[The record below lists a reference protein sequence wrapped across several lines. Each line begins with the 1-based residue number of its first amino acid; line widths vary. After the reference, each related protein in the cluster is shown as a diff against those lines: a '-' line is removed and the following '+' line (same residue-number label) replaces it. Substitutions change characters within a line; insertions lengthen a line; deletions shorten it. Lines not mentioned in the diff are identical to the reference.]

1 MYTRIEDFAAEWEKE
16 AQLTQDVLNVLT
28 DESLSQPI
36 APGRRTLGRLAWHLV
51 SSVQYMT
58 ALGLEFEGVK
68 NEQRVPDAAAEIAAE
83 YRRIAAALLQAVQA
97 QWSDDSLRES
107 RAIMGEEWENGASLR
122 FTILHQAHHR
132 GQLTVLMRQAGL
144 RPPGVYGPT
153 YEDWEEKGVTPLS

>member
-1 MYTRIEDFAAEWEKE
+1 MYTRIEDFAAEWKKE
-16 AQLTQDVLNVLT
+16 AQLTQDVLDVLT

-36 APGRRTLGRLAWHLV
+36 VPGRRSLGRLAWHLV
-51 SSVQYMT
+51 SSVQYMS

-68 NEQRVPDAAAEIAAE
+68 DELPDTAEMIAGE
-83 YRRIAAALLQAVQA
+83 YRRVAAALLQAVET
-97 QWSDDSLRES
+97 QWNDDSLRES

-122 FTILHQAHHR
+122 FTVLHQTHHR

-153 YEDWEEKGVTPLS
+153 YEDWEERGLEPLV